1 MIPYGR
7 QTIDKDDLASVK
19 QVLESD
25 WLTQGP
31 TVQNFEEKVCE
42 YTDSKYAVAT
52 NSATSALHVA
62 CKALE
67 LGAGDIV
74 WTSPNTFVASANC
87 ALYCGAKVDFV
98 DICPVTFNMCS
109 NALSEK
115 LIQAEKLGKL
125 PKIVIPVHFAV
136 SRVIWRPLKDFQ
148 LNINL
153 KLLKMRLMH
162 WELVIK
168 DRP

>member
-74 WTSPNTFVASANC
+74 WTSPNTFCGSGKPSSAN
-87 ALYCGAKVDFV
+87 
-98 DICPVTFNMCS
+98 S
-109 NALSEK
+109 N
-115 LIQAEKLGKL
+115 
-125 PKIVIPVHFAV
+125 P
-136 SRVIWRPLKDFQ
+136 
-148 LNINL
+148 
-153 KLLKMRLMH
+153 
-162 WELVIK
+162 
-168 DRP
+168 

>member
-31 TVQNFEEKVCE
+31 TVQNFEEKVSE

-67 LGAGDIV
+67 LGAGDIFGRPQTRLLQV
-74 WTSPNTFVASANC
+74 LIVLYTVVRRWILSIFVQLPLTC
-87 ALYCGAKVDFV
+87 V
-98 DICPVTFNMCS
+98 VT
-109 NALSEK
+109 
-115 LIQAEKLGKL
+115 
-125 PKIVIPVHFAV
+125 
-136 SRVIWRPLKDFQ
+136 
-148 LNINL
+148 
-153 KLLKMRLMH
+153 LLVKN
-162 WELVIK
+162 
-168 DRP
+168 